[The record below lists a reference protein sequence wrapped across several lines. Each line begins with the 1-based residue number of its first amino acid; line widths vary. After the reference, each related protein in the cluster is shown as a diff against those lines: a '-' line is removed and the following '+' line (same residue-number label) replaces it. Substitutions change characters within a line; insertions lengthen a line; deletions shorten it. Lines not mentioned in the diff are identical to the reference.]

1 VNELLLW
8 ISGVGSGSEAAFR
21 RRAMEL
27 VPPRRT
33 GPNAYSR
40 ALWSLDSL
48 AHCEFGDAAGGGWRV
63 APPVIA
69 AGDPA
74 GAVSGVLCGARSAS
88 LVARLSAAAGEG
100 MSVVAQ
106 RDAPDLILLSMPA
119 AGDLMR
125 LSRESGIPLQWN
137 APLAILSAFAP
148 PPLASFAESAVP
160 SGGWAV
166 ERFSVSKTAWL
177 QSSVAEADRVRRGLF
192 RFRSEY
198 AARHIYRQGAVT
210 RDVPP
215 GLAKYWALG
224 RRQRAMCLDLSR
236 GQVSFPL
243 AARPPGLI
251 DRALVVA
258 SGTLPIPSDGR
269 LTYTGITAPVAAA
282 AAAAL
287 RAIAMGADS

>member
-8 ISGVGSGSEAAFR
+8 ISGVGFGGEASFR

-33 GPNAYSR
+33 GPTAYRR
-40 ALWSLDSL
+40 ALWGFGSL

-74 GAVSGVLCGARSAS
+74 GTVSAVLCGARSAL
-88 LVARLSAAAGEG
+88 LVARLTAAAGEA

-106 RDAPDLILLSMPA
+106 RDAPDLILLSLPT
-119 AGDLMR
+119 AGDLIR
-125 LSRESGIPLQWN
+125 VSRESGIPLQWN

-148 PPLASFAESAVP
+148 PPFGSFEDSAVP

-166 ERFSVSKTAWL
+166 ERFSHSRIAWVS
-177 QSSVAEADRVRRGLF
+177 SSVAEAGGVRRGLF

-198 AARHIYRQGAVT
+198 AVRHIYRQGAVT
-210 RDVPP
+210 RDVAP
-215 GLAKYWALG
+215 GIAKYWALG
-224 RRQRAMCLDLSR
+224 RRQRAMRLDLSR

-258 SGTLPIPSDGR
+258 SGMLPIPLDGR
-269 LTYTGITAPVAAA
+269 LIYSGITAPVAAA
-282 AAAAL
+282 TAAAL
-287 RAIAMGADS
+287 RTIAMGADS